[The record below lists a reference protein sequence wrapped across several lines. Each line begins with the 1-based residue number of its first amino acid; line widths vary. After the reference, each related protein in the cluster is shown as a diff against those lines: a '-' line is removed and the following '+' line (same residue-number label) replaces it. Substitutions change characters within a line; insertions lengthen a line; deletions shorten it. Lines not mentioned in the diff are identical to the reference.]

1 MINPQKGIDL
11 MNNTSIINRILFAV
25 TIFQHSPLTRRVFY
39 NNIRRERGQH
49 HHQHLGT
56 LTGVSINHRKFFSSS
71 ITETT
76 QHKSWSI
83 INISTRL
90 RVFSTRLATQYHQHE
105 AGITVRYWKHIIIN
119 MKLASHHEVG
129 NTSSSAKLAS
139 HHETGNTSS
148 QHEAGTS
155 S

>member
-49 HHQHLGT
+49 HQQHLGT

-71 ITETT
+71 ISSFTTER
-76 QHKSWSI
+76 W
-83 INISTRL
+83 N
-90 RVFSTRLATQYHQHE
+90 
-105 AGITVRYWKHIIIN
+105 GIIIYIN
-119 MKLASHHEVG
+119 MD
-129 NTSSSAKLAS
+129 
-139 HHETGNTSS
+139 
-148 QHEAGTS
+148 
-155 S
+155 